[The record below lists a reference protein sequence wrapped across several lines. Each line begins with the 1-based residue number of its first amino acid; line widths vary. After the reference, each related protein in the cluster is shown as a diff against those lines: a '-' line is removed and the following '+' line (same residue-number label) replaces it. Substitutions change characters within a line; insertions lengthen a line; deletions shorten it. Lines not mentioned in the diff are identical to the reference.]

1 MASKTP
7 SYLQPTAS
15 TARRAASSAPSKR
28 AQPHTR
34 RRLPPTSVKAPE
46 STLGNGVI
54 CEDSKVPAAESQSA
68 PTTQPSHSHP
78 VEDHA
83 PPPGKIYDSL
93 QIAAQVQSWLFMRS
107 NLQET
112 LASVRQS
119 GQDSSDAL
127 AEAISSDSNPER
139 SRTAR
144 SEAEKLVLFLDDLA
158 NAGTGTRLPQIVHQF
173 LEHEGSWLQLQAD
186 LMQVVA
192 LLSQLPMPSQ
202 EDVQKL
208 KARLD
213 GEASRVTSLLKE
225 IDLWKSETSSVHH
238 TLAQLYPILRARSD
252 NIKIASD
259 IIEYSIDSLRVCLK
273 V

>member
-34 RRLPPTSVKAPE
+34 RRPPPKAPQP
-46 STLGNGVI
+46 TLGDGVI
-54 CEDSKVPAAESQSA
+54 CGDSKVPTVESQSA
-68 PTTQPSHSHP
+68 PTTQPSRSHP
-78 VEDHA
+78 AEDHA
-83 PPPGKIYDSL
+83 PPPGQIYDSL

-144 SEAEKLVLFLDDLA
+144 SGSGEA
-158 NAGTGTRLPQIVHQF
+158 R
-173 LEHEGSWLQLQAD
+173 SWLQLQAD

-202 EDVQKL
+202 ENLQKL
-208 KARLD
+208 KACLD
-213 GEASRVTSLLKE
+213 GEASRVASLLKE
-225 IDLWKSETSSVHH
+225 VDLWNNETSSVHH

-259 IIEYSIDSLRVCLK
+259 IIECSIDSIRV
-273 V
+273 